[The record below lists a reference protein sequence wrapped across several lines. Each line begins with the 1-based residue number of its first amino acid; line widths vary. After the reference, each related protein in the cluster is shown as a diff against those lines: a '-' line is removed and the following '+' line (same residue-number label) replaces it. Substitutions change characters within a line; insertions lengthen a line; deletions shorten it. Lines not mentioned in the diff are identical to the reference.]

1 MKCTKKLVPVNGNLN
16 ALSPS
21 LAVIKKKIY
30 ISSNKEPNRQF
41 WRCFCLKMR
50 IKPIKKLV
58 IGDFV
63 GIVIN
68 RQTRNRYIFMADDL
82 QFSIPTQHDWQ
93 KLFLPDIKRPE
104 ILNTSFKIPTD
115 FNASAQKLRNRL
127 NAELPQCDNLIHLAN
142 LIIPCAKMQ
151 YLHNHFSTVGHIS
164 EPVYDDITANKMI
177 VLLYD
182 IASRDLNRHPIQ
194 QYMDLHLYQGPVLSL
209 GDYGSAVADPKKYT
223 FYIVNNHVK
232 TVPVFNGNVN
242 PAIKQ
247 SVQVLDYIMYNSL
260 TELYKTHPQGYV
272 DGIIFQNICRDSFN
286 YPEMQ
291 QIFNNRKQYAI
302 NHQPRFNNSGYGKL
316 MDWHLDKIN
325 QYLQIGVTLVAKT
338 GER

>member
-1 MKCTKKLVPVNGNLN
+1 MAGNVQL
-16 ALSPS
+16 
-21 LAVIKKKIY
+21 
-30 ISSNKEPNRQF
+30 
-41 WRCFCLKMR
+41 
-50 IKPIKKLV
+50 
-58 IGDFV
+58 
-63 GIVIN
+63 
-68 RQTRNRYIFMADDL
+68 
-82 QFSIPTQHDWQ
+82 SIPIRYDWQ
-93 KLFLPDIKRPE
+93 NLSLPDIKRQE

-115 FNASAQKLRNRL
+115 FNASAEFLRNKL
-127 NAELPQCDNLIHLAN
+127 NKELPQCDNLIHLAN
-142 LIIPCAKMQ
+142 LIIQCAKMQ
-151 YLHNHFSTVGHIS
+151 YLHNRFSTVGHQS

-182 IASRDLNRHPIQ
+182 IASRDLEHTPIQ

-209 GDYGSAVADPKKYT
+209 GNYGSAVACHKKDTY
-223 FYIVNNHVK
+223 YIVNNNVK

-260 TELYKTHPQGYV
+260 TELYKTHPQDHV
-272 DGIIFQNICRDSFN
+272 DGFIFQNICRNSFN

-291 QIFNNRKQYAI
+291 QTFNNRKQYAI
-302 NHQPRFNNSGYGKL
+302 NHQPGFNNSGYGKL

>member
-1 MKCTKKLVPVNGNLN
+1 
-16 ALSPS
+16 
-21 LAVIKKKIY
+21 
-30 ISSNKEPNRQF
+30 
-41 WRCFCLKMR
+41 MR

-58 IGDFV
+58 IVDFV

-82 QFSIPTQHDWQ
+82 QFSIPIQCDWQ

-151 YLHNHFSTVGHIS
+151 YLHNHFSINGHKS
-164 EPVYDDITANKMI
+164 EFIYDADTANKMI

-209 GDYGSAVADPKKYT
+209 GNYGSAVADPKKYT

-302 NHQPRFNNSGYGKL
+302 SHQPRFNNSGYEKL

-325 QYLQIGVTLVAKT
+325 QHLQIGVTLVAKT
-338 GER
+338 GGR